1 MKRPPVIS
9 RRVLL
14 VGFWLAG
21 TSLAGAQVKKRG
33 NDQGIGGTGITGSDQ
48 GIGGTGIVG
57 VIQRFGSIYVNG
69 ERVAY
74 APDVPVRIDGEAT
87 SAKALRIGQ
96 LARVVAQRDAGGTL
110 STKRI
115 DVTSEV
121 TGPVEQMKPGGL
133 TVLGQTVAWTGR
145 ESWLK
150 VGAHVAVF
158 GLRRTDGVVVASLV
172 QERHD
177 AAARVA
183 GPLER
188 DRAGA
193 LRIGE
198 LKLAGVDAALVGQR
212 VQAEGHLA
220 QGVMQVSR
228 SRADDFSD
236 LAGAS
241 RLLIEAYVR
250 RVGNDLQLGS
260 GFVARDHSRFSPAA
274 DTRVVVNA
282 QLSGPRE
289 LRVESVQSVGKFPGS
304 SVKSPGTPGRG
315 PGGGGSG
322 PGHGSGPG
330 GPGGRGAPGGGGPG
344 GGPGGAPSGM
354 PGGSPP
360 GGAPAPDPLSG
371 GPTGPGPGGFG
382 PPGGPFGPGGG
393 GGPFGPGGGF
403 GGGGSPGGMGGGRR

>member
-1 MKRPPVIS
+1 MNGPPVIS
-9 RRVLL
+9 RRALL

-74 APDVPVRIDGEAT
+74 APDVPVRIDGEAA

-96 LARVVAQRDAGGTL
+96 LARVVAQRDAGGAL

-188 DRAGA
+188 DRAGV

-236 LAGAS
+236 LAGAN

-315 PGGGGSG
+315 PAGGGSG
-322 PGHGSGPG
+322 PGHGP

-360 GGAPAPDPLSG
+360 GGGAAPDPLSG

-393 GGPFGPGGGF
+393 GGGGPFGPGGGF
-403 GGGGSPGGMGGGRR
+403 GGG

>member
-9 RRVLL
+9 RRALL

-74 APDVPVRIDGEAT
+74 APDVPVRIDGEAA

-158 GLRRTDGVVVASLV
+158 GLRRTDGIVVASLV

-188 DRAGA
+188 DRAGV

-212 VQAEGHLA
+212 VQAEGHVA

-236 LAGAS
+236 LAGAN

-315 PGGGGSG
+315 PGGSG

-360 GGAPAPDPLSG
+360 GGGPAPDPLSG

-403 GGGGSPGGMGGGRR
+403 GGGGPPGGMGGGGRR

>member
-1 MKRPPVIS
+1 MRSPPPIS
-9 RRVLL
+9 RRALL
-14 VGFWLAG
+14 IGFWLAG

-74 APDVPVRIDGEAT
+74 AADVPVRIDGEAAN
-87 SAKALRIGQ
+87 AKALRIGQ
-96 LARVVAQRDAGGTL
+96 LARVVAERDAGGTL

-115 DVTSEV
+115 DVASEV
-121 TGPVEQMKPGGL
+121 TGPVEQMKSGEL
-133 TVLGQTVAWTGR
+133 MVLGQKVAWSGR
-145 ESWLK
+145 DSWLK

-177 AAARVA
+177 AAMRVA

-188 DRAGA
+188 DRAGS

-198 LKLAGVDAALVGQR
+198 LKLSGVDAALAGQR
-212 VQAEGHLA
+212 VQAEGHVA

-236 LAGAS
+236 LTGAK

-282 QLSGPRE
+282 QLSGTRE
-289 LRVESVQSVGKFPGS
+289 LRVESVQSVTRFPGS
-304 SVKSPGTPGRG
+304 SVRSPGTPGRG
-315 PGGGGSG
+315 SGGGGS
-322 PGHGSGPG
+322 
-330 GPGGRGAPGGGGPG
+330 
-344 GGPGGAPSGM
+344 
-354 PGGSPP
+354 
-360 GGAPAPDPLSG
+360 
-371 GPTGPGPGGFG
+371 
-382 PPGGPFGPGGG
+382 
-393 GGPFGPGGGF
+393 
-403 GGGGSPGGMGGGRR
+403 